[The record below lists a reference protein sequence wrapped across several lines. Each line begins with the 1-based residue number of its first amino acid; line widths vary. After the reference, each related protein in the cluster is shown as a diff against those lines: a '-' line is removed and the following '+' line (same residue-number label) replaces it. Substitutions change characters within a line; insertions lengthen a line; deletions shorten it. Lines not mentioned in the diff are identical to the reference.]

1 MAFTTD
7 DGARSLAGVRPS
19 ERVRVDQI
27 LYGIL
32 RDVCHD
38 IGLHEGDTVLCR
50 STSTSCLVLESE
62 QHRRLVIDPDWAR
75 FISVSVC
82 DPERRG

>member
-1 MAFTTD
+1 MNVVTD
-7 DGARSLAGVRPS
+7 GRARSLAGVRPS

-32 RDVCHD
+32 RDLCHD

-50 STSTSCLVLESE
+50 SASSACLVLESDE
-62 QHRRLVIDPDWAR
+62 HRRLVIDPDWAR
-75 FISVSVC
+75 FISVSAC
-82 DPERRG
+82 DSAPCG